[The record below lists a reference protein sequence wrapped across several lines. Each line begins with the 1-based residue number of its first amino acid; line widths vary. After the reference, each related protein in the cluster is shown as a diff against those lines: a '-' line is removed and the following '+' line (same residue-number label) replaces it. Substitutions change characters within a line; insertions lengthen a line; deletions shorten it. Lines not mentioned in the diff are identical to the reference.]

1 MEDSLNP
8 TKTVFTISQ
17 FLQWMR
23 SGTLELNPL
32 FQRRSVWKRATKSQ
46 LVDSVLRGYPLP
58 IILLR
63 QVQDINTL
71 EMRMEVVDGQQRIRT
86 LLSFV
91 DPNCLDD
98 FDEDKDRFT
107 LSPIHNREFA
117 RKSFKSL
124 PESVRRELLRYE
136 LSTHIFPP
144 TTDDASVYRI
154 FARLNSTGLAL
165 NPQEVRN
172 AEWHGAFKTLAYD
185 LSFEHLSHWR
195 RWRVFSSDQI
205 ARMQEVE
212 AVSEYLMALIEGIAT
227 KSQPRIKS
235 FYKNYDDEIPGYE
248 EVRKRFETIMEHTDR
263 AVGDAIGRT
272 TFRRPALFYSLFC
285 AFASHIYGLGCVTES
300 RSARSLPAGMTS
312 ALEHVS
318 RSIRSGDLPDKVQDA
333 MERATG
339 DKTRRM
345 VRHEFL
351 IRELGLEQRQ

>member
-23 SGTLELNPL
+23 SGALDLNPL
-32 FQRRSVWKRATKSQ
+32 FQRRSVWKSATKSQ

-63 QVQDINTL
+63 QVQDLETL

-86 LLSFV
+86 LLSYI
-91 DPNCLDD
+91 DPNCLED
-98 FDEDKDRFT
+98 FDPDKDRFT
-107 LSPIHNREFA
+107 ISPIHNREFA
-117 RKSFKSL
+117 RKSFSSL
-124 PESVRRELLRYE
+124 PDSVRRELLRYE

-165 NPQEVRN
+165 NDQEVRN

-185 LSFEHLSHWR
+185 LSFEHLDHWR
-195 RWRVFSSDQI
+195 RWRIFSNDQI

-212 AVSEYLMALIEGIAT
+212 AVSEHLMALMEGISA

-235 FYKNYDDEIPGYE
+235 FYKKYDDEIPGHE
-248 EVRKRFETIMEHTDR
+248 ELRKRFETIVEHTDK
-263 AVGDAIGRT
+263 AVGAVIGKT

-285 AFASHIYGLGCVTES
+285 ALADHIYGLGSVTSS
-300 RSARSLPAGMTS
+300 RSAKRLPDGLAPT
-312 ALEHVS
+312 LERVS
-318 RSIRSGDLPDKVQDA
+318 NAIRSGDLPEKVQDA

-339 DKTRRM
+339 DKTRRV

-351 IRELGLEQRQ
+351 MQELGLEQRQ